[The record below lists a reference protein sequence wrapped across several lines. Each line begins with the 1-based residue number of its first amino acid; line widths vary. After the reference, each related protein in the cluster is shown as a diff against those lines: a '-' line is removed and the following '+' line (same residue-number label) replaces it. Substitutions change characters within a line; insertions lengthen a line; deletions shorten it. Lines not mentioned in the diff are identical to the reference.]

1 MIKKIFTIK
10 ELKKEDIFD
19 ETIKN
24 YNEICRLC
32 NLDTELSFLSTLI

>member
-10 ELKKEDIFD
+10 RIKEDIFG

-32 NLDTELSFLSTLI
+32 NLDTELSFLVL